1 MRRFDQETAIAAIE
15 LEQMVADYWREV
27 DMNGAVHAADYF
39 TEDGVA
45 IMGLQSFAGRAEIAR
60 FYAERLASNHA
71 QFGAGNRRTSHTIV
85 NLRIVFDDK
94 DQAGVEFMTVTYAAV
109 GKLPVSNATLPAAI
123 GEVRLSCRRDGS
135 GQWLIHAFHG
145 APVFLSGDD
154 YVQKAFAPR

>member
-1 MRRFDQETAIAAIE
+1 MRRFDQETTVAAIE

-39 TEDGVA
+39 AEDSVASMGV
-45 IMGLQSFAGRAEIAR
+45 QSLVGRAEVAR
-60 FYAERLASNHA
+60 YYSERLASNHA

-85 NLRIVFDDK
+85 NLRIAFDDK
-94 DQAGVEFMTVTYAAV
+94 DHASVDFMTVTYAAT
-109 GKLPVSNATLPAAI
+109 GKLPVSNATIPAAI

-135 GQWLIHAFHG
+135 GQWLIHEFHG

-154 YVQKAFAPR
+154 YVRKALAPP